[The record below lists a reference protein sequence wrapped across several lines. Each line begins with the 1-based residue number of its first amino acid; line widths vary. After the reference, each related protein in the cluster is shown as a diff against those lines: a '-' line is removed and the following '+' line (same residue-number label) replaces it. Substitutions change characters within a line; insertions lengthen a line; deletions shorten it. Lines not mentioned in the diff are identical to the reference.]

1 MANRNMEI
9 DELEF
14 KNELFTV
21 LSYYEDE
28 TLINSKTSF
37 FDGSNDFYLI
47 DVLIY
52 N

>member
-1 MANRNMEI
+1 MANRKMEI

-37 FDGSNDFYLI
+37 FFMDQMIFIWLMF
-47 DVLIY
+47 
-52 N
+52 